1 MVVDTCVLHRGE
13 EVFHKTVARADH
25 LQASCVFSF
34 CLLAENSIFNVVMLI
49 GQIMLEK
56 IFLEMYCNSKNFRG
70 MTPLHV
76 ACYENLTCSHE
87 DVIRCLL
94 DEYGCDSKL
103 EDNFG
108 KLPYDYLVLGRG
120 DKKKQRSSKFT
131 EKNIPVGRK

>member
-1 MVVDTCVLHRGE
+1 
-13 EVFHKTVARADH
+13 
-25 LQASCVFSF
+25 
-34 CLLAENSIFNVVMLI
+34 
-49 GQIMLEK
+49 
-56 IFLEMYCNSKNFRG
+56 

-120 DKKKQRSSKFT
+120 DKKKTSLKQVYRKKHPSRS
-131 EKNIPVGRK
+131 